1 MPTVIQET
9 TNLKND
15 TSDYGLSRF
24 STVSGALEFL
34 NNSENQIQFLEPGD
48 SVRAYVHNRG
58 GNGVT
63 LSFDDDTF
71 AAHNV
76 IQGKQYQIKI
86 TPDLPYDGNFS
97 TSVYNLTEPKVFA
110 DLNQDQ
116 ILRTIGYDLFNN
128 NQSAYVDGSL
138 YSDVFTV
145 EASAPHFFEVS
156 MPTTNPGFDATGRM
170 LHEVTIGY
178 NIELIDISVGESNQ
192 NVPAPDITFEK
203 AENVSLLYAAALDR
217 RPDADGLNYWLG
229 NVAGGQNVEAI
240 ADSFINSN
248 EFIERFG
255 SGNDEEYIDRLY
267 LNVLDRQPDQ
277 AGYDFWL
284 EVMSQGQTRADV
296 LIEFAESPENREGAA
311 WLSELTY
318 NHSDNDWLI

>member
-1 MPTVIQET
+1 MPTIIQET
-9 TNLKND
+9 SNLQND
-15 TSDYGLSRF
+15 TDVYGLSNF
-24 STVSGALEFL
+24 STVPGALDFL
-34 NNSENQIQFLEPGD
+34 NNPESQIQFLEPGET
-48 SVRAYVHNRG
+48 VRAYVHNRG
-58 GNGVT
+58 GNGLR

-71 AAHNV
+71 ATHNV

-97 TSVYNLTEPKVFA
+97 TSVYNLMQPKVLA

-116 ILRTIGYDLFNN
+116 ILRTVGYDFFNN

-156 MPTTNPGFDATGRM
+156 MPTTNPGYDASGRM

-178 NIELIDISVGESNQ
+178 NIELIDVSIGELNH
-192 NVPAPDITFEK
+192 NAPAPDITFQK

-217 RPDADGLNYWLG
+217 RPDADGLNYWLS
-229 NVAGGQNVEAI
+229 NVTGGQSIEAV
-240 ADSFINSN
+240 ANSFINSN

-255 SGNDEEYIDRLY
+255 SGSDEEYIDRLY
-267 LNVLDRQPDQ
+267 LNVVLRHFTWIWPDRIGGPPGCQS
-277 AGYDFWL
+277 GRSW
-284 EVMSQGQTRADV
+284 R
-296 LIEFAESPENREGAA
+296 
-311 WLSELTY
+311 
-318 NHSDNDWLI
+318 